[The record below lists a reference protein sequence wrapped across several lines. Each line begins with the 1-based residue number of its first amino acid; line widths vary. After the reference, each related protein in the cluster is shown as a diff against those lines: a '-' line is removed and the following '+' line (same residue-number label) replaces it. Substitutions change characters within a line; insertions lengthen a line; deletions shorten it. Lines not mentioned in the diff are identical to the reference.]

1 MKEKS
6 YMSKELIKE
15 KIKFYTETI
24 KIFWTLFI
32 VLTGGLATLI
42 FNLDNILKFGLFT
55 LGLLF
60 EYVVI
65 MIIKDYNQ
73 KILKLLDEWEN
84 N

>member
-73 KILKLLDEWEN
+73 KILKLLNDWEN
-84 N
+84 D

>member
-1 MKEKS
+1 MKEKN
-6 YMSKELIKE
+6 YMNEELIKE
-15 KIKFYTETI
+15 KTKFYTETI

>member
-1 MKEKS
+1 MNE
-6 YMSKELIKE
+6 ELIKE
-15 KIKFYTETI
+15 KTKFYTETI

>member
-1 MKEKS
+1 MNEG
-6 YMSKELIKE
+6 LIKE

-32 VLTGGLATLI
+32 VLTGGLVTLI
-42 FNLDNILKFGLFT
+42 FNLDNIFKFGLFT
-55 LGLLF
+55 LGILF
-60 EYVVI
+60 EYIVI

-73 KILKLLDEWEN
+73 KILKLLNEWEN